1 MGTSSA
7 QRSPATPEWE
17 RVRELYREGEANP
30 GVIASR
36 VASALDARTRAE
48 MAGPGVATCLSSL
61 LRGSRLVAEAGLPVI
76 WQSQPAAQGPPV
88 LRLAQALRQEAE
100 QRIARK
106 GFASR
111 PTDLAL
117 NALGTSAMEAAAGGG
132 PGVLGLSEPET
143 AANFGAYAREGRLGD
158 LSLCFLSHDFDH
170 LFRYFVNR
178 DLSDFIGSPALPTVA
193 HGSRLRD
200 AVALHCRQLV
210 RQVPVAA
217 LAPLLEQAAAEDA
230 DETQEQLQQVLREL
244 TAEGLRQITAAG
256 G

>member
-17 RVRELYREGEANP
+17 RVRELYREGKASP
-30 GVIASR
+30 GEVASR
-36 VASALDARTRAE
+36 VASALDARTREE
-48 MAGPGVATCLSSL
+48 MAGPGVASCLSSL
-61 LRGSRLVAEAGLPVI
+61 LRGSRQVATGGLEAI
-76 WQSQPAAQGPPV
+76 WQSQPTAQGPPV

-100 QRIARK
+100 QRIASR
-106 GFASR
+106 GLASR
-111 PTDLAL
+111 LADVAL
-117 NALGTSAMEAAAGGG
+117 NALGTSALEAAAGGA
-132 PGVLGLSEPET
+132 PGVLGLGEPET
-143 AANFGAYAREGRLGD
+143 ASNFAAYARESRLGE

-170 LFRYFVNR
+170 LFRYFVSR

-210 RQVPVAA
+210 RQVPVTA
-217 LAPLLEQAAAEDA
+217 LAPLLERAVAGNA
-230 DETQEQLQQVLREL
+230 DETQEQLQQVLQEL
-244 TAEGLRQITAAG
+244 TTEGLRQLTAAG